1 MNVIERNVKN
11 ITGWNA
17 DHFIFIALLTIFF
30 ILMYHEVISWW
41 YIRSSGADSYYS
53 HAFLIPFISGFFIW
67 RKKNELA
74 EIEPEG
80 SFWGLAL
87 ILFAVLLHVIGTVLY
102 IFSVSGFSVF
112 FLFLGIS
119 LFIYGKK
126 VTKVILFPLLF
137 TIFMFPLPLAIIN
150 KISFPMK
157 MLVAESGALI
167 ASLMGIPVFR
177 EGFQITIPAGELLV
191 GNPCSGLRSL
201 ISFLALGAVF
211 AYMINIS
218 SLKKWVLFL
227 LAVPVALLSNIV
239 RVPILILV
247 SHYWGLEAAAPESF
261 WHGASGILVFILG
274 VFLLFSAGKML
285 ETHEKV

>member
-1 MNVIERNVKN
+1 
-11 ITGWNA
+11 
-17 DHFIFIALLTIFF
+17 
-30 ILMYHEVISWW
+30 
-41 YIRSSGADSYYS
+41 
-53 HAFLIPFISGFFIW
+53 
-67 RKKNELA
+67 
-74 EIEPEG
+74 
-80 SFWGLAL
+80 
-87 ILFAVLLHVIGTVLY
+87 
-102 IFSVSGFSVF
+102 
-112 FLFLGIS
+112 
-119 LFIYGKK
+119 
-126 VTKVILFPLLF
+126 
-137 TIFMFPLPLAIIN
+137 
-150 KISFPMK
+150 MK